1 MRIKNSKITQRGI
14 FLPKGFGEMII
25 NYQQMVF
32 YVLGGL
38 AFFLFGVKYMSNAL
52 QNVAGDRLRSFLE
65 KGTKTPLRGVL
76 LGTLIT
82 AIIQSSSG
90 TTVLTVGLVNSGL
103 LTLRQAIGVIMGANI
118 GTTVTAYLIG
128 FKLEHYALPV
138 LAIGVFLLFFFK
150 NKKAISIG
158 QVLFGL
164 GLLFY
169 GMETM
174 GKGFSPLRNSDFF
187 INLMT
192 NIEGRTLLGVLVGTI
207 FTALVQSSSATIGVL
222 QELAYQGAITY
233 NQAVPILFGDNI
245 GTTITALLAAIGTSV
260 AAKRTAMTHCLFN
273 LLGTLIFLP
282 LFMLGIFP
290 EMVRL
295 FTDYI
300 CFLLPGFEGTWE
312 VINIKMQLAQT
323 HGVFNLSNT
332 LIQLPFVSVLAA
344 IVTKIIPGEDVVA
357 KFEPQYLEP
366 QLLTNPP
373 VALGQAGRE
382 VVRMGNLAKR
392 SLEYAIAY
400 FFTELKTEAEKAVQL
415 EKVINNLQ
423 RKITDYVVK
432 VSEQKLSE
440 EDNNR
445 AYTYVQAIIDVE
457 RVGDHTENI
466 VELTEARIRKNVYF
480 SKNAMTDMREMFDK
494 TLETYEQAVK
504 CLEKHD
510 SWLAQEVIKNDDE
523 IDEMEKTLRRTH
535 IARLNEGTCSGDA
548 GAIYLDIL
556 SNLERIGDHAVNIAQ
571 YVLGKR

>member
-1 MRIKNSKITQRGI
+1 MAID
-14 FLPKGFGEMII
+14 
-25 NYQQMVF
+25 YQQMAF
-32 YVLGGL
+32 YALGGL

-52 QNVAGDRLRSFLE
+52 QNVAGDKLRSFLE
-65 KGTKTPLRGVL
+65 KGTRTPVRGVL
-76 LGTLIT
+76 LGALVT

-138 LAIGVFLLFFFK
+138 LALGVFLLFFFK
-150 NKKAISIG
+150 NKKVVNMG

-164 GLLFY
+164 GMLFY

-174 GKGFSPLRNSDFF
+174 GKGFSPLRNSEFF
-187 INLMT
+187 LNLMV
-192 NIEGRTLLGVLVGTI
+192 NIEGRAILGVLVGAI

-233 NQAVPILFGDNI
+233 GQAVPILFGDNI

-260 AAKRTAMTHCLFN
+260 AAKRTALSHCLFN
-273 LLGTLIFLP
+273 LLGTMIFLP
-282 LFMLGIFP
+282 LFMFGIFP

-295 FTDYI
+295 FTNYI

-312 VINIKMQLAQT
+312 VINVKMQLAQT

-332 LIQLPFVSVLAA
+332 LIQLPFVSFLAA
-344 IVTKIIPGEDVVA
+344 MVTRIIPGEDIVTR
-357 KFEPQYLEP
+357 FEPEYLEP
-366 QLLTNPP
+366 RLLANPP
-373 VALGQAGRE
+373 VALGQVGRE
-382 VVRMGNLAKR
+382 VIRMGILAKK
-392 SLEYAIAY
+392 SLEYAAAY
-400 FFTELKTEAEKAVQL
+400 FFTELKTEAEKAVQI

-423 RKITDYVVK
+423 RKITDYIVK
-432 VSEQKLSE
+432 VSEEKLSE

-445 AYTYVQAIIDVE
+445 AYTYVQAIIDIE

-466 VELTEARIRKNVYF
+466 VELTEIRIEKNVVF
-480 SKNAMTDMREMFDK
+480 SKNAMTDISEMFAK
-494 TLETYEQAVK
+494 TLATYEQAVK

-510 SWLAQEVIKNDDE
+510 PWLAQEVVKSDDT
-523 IDEMEKTLRRTH
+523 IDEMEKELRRTH
-535 IARLNEGTCSGDA
+535 IARLNEGTCSGEA

>member
-1 MRIKNSKITQRGI
+1 MAID
-14 FLPKGFGEMII
+14 
-25 NYQQMVF
+25 YQQMAF
-32 YVLGGL
+32 YALGGL

-52 QNVAGDRLRSFLE
+52 QNVAGDKLRSFLE
-65 KGTKTPLRGVL
+65 KGTRTPVRGVL
-76 LGTLIT
+76 LGALVT

-138 LAIGVFLLFFFK
+138 LALGVFLLFFFK
-150 NKKAISIG
+150 NKKVVNMG

-164 GLLFY
+164 GMLFY

-174 GKGFSPLRNSDFF
+174 GKGFSPLRNSEFF
-187 INLMT
+187 LNLMV
-192 NIEGRTLLGVLVGTI
+192 NIEGRAILGVLVGAI

-233 NQAVPILFGDNI
+233 GQAVPILFGDNI

-260 AAKRTAMTHCLFN
+260 AAKRTALSHCLFN
-273 LLGTLIFLP
+273 LLGTMIFLP
-282 LFMLGIFP
+282 LFMFGIFP

-295 FTDYI
+295 FTNYI

-312 VINIKMQLAQT
+312 VINVKMQLAQT

-332 LIQLPFVSVLAA
+332 LIQLPFVSFLAA
-344 IVTKIIPGEDVVA
+344 MVTRIIPGEDIVTR
-357 KFEPQYLEP
+357 FEPEYLEP
-366 QLLTNPP
+366 RLLANPS
-373 VALGQAGRE
+373 VALGQVGRE
-382 VVRMGNLAKR
+382 VIRMGILAKK
-392 SLEYAIAY
+392 SLEYAAAY
-400 FFTELKTEAEKAVQL
+400 FFTELKTEAEKAVQI

-423 RKITDYVVK
+423 RKITDYIVK
-432 VSEQKLSE
+432 VSEEKLSE

-445 AYTYVQAIIDVE
+445 AYTYVQAIIDIE

-466 VELTEARIRKNVYF
+466 VELTEIRIEKNVVF
-480 SKNAMTDMREMFDK
+480 SKNAMTDISEMFAK
-494 TLETYEQAVK
+494 TLATYEQAVK

-510 SWLAQEVIKNDDE
+510 PWLAQEVVKSDDT
-523 IDEMEKTLRRTH
+523 IDEMEKELRRTH
-535 IARLNEGTCSGDA
+535 IARLNEGTCSGEA

>member
-1 MRIKNSKITQRGI
+1 MD
-14 FLPKGFGEMII
+14 
-25 NYQQMVF
+25 YQQMAF
-32 YVLGGL
+32 YALGGL

-52 QNVAGDRLRSFLE
+52 QNVAGDKLRSFLE
-65 KGTKTPLRGVL
+65 KGTRTPVRGVL
-76 LGTLIT
+76 LGALVT

-138 LAIGVFLLFFFK
+138 LALGVFLLFFFK
-150 NKKAISIG
+150 NKKVVNMG

-164 GLLFY
+164 GMLFY

-174 GKGFSPLRNSDFF
+174 GKGFSPLRNSEFF
-187 INLMT
+187 LNLMV
-192 NIEGRTLLGVLVGTI
+192 NIEGRAILGVLVGAI

-233 NQAVPILFGDNI
+233 GQAVPILFGDNI

-260 AAKRTAMTHCLFN
+260 AAKRTALSHCLFN
-273 LLGTLIFLP
+273 LLGTMIFLP
-282 LFMLGIFP
+282 LFMFGIFP

-295 FTDYI
+295 FTNYI

-312 VINIKMQLAQT
+312 VINVKMQLAQT

-332 LIQLPFVSVLAA
+332 LIQFPFVSFLAA
-344 IVTKIIPGEDVVA
+344 MVTRIIPGEDIVTR
-357 KFEPQYLEP
+357 FEPEYLEP
-366 QLLTNPP
+366 RLLANPP
-373 VALGQAGRE
+373 VALGQVGRE
-382 VVRMGNLAKR
+382 VIRMGILAKK
-392 SLEYAIAY
+392 SLEYAAAY
-400 FFTELKTEAEKAVQL
+400 FFTELKTEAEKAVQI

-423 RKITDYVVK
+423 RKITDYIVK
-432 VSEQKLSE
+432 VSEEKLSE

-445 AYTYVQAIIDVE
+445 AYTYVQAIIDIE

-466 VELTEARIRKNVYF
+466 VELTEIRIEKNVVF
-480 SKNAMTDMREMFDK
+480 SKNAMTDISEMFAK
-494 TLETYEQAVK
+494 TLATYEQAVK

-510 SWLAQEVIKNDDE
+510 PWLAQEVVKSDDT
-523 IDEMEKTLRRTH
+523 IDEMEKELRRTH
-535 IARLNEGTCSGDA
+535 IARLNEGTCSGEA